1 MTAHTRYLNPTSFD
15 DPSVTL
21 RSEPFPFIVAKDILQ
36 ESQRSALGKDFPRF
50 KEAGFF
56 PYEESECGPAIQS
69 LVAEATSPAVADN
82 LGRKLGIENLSQ
94 FPTLVTIC
102 GSMNHRHGNIHT
114 DGKSKVATA
123 LIYLNE
129 TWGDTS
135 EGCLRFLKGPTDIDD
150 VVAPEI
156 KPLYGNFAMFKRTD
170 NSYHGHL
177 PYESERRVIQI
188 AWLTSEKEKLRKTKR
203 GKLSHFLKRL
213 FGRLDKGVGAERSRE
228 AVRMD

>member
-1 MTAHTRYLNPTSFD
+1 MSANTRYLNPAGFD
-15 DPSVTL
+15 ATDAMV
-21 RSEPFPFIVAKDILQ
+21 RSEPFPFIVASQVLH
-36 ESQRSALGKDFPRF
+36 ESQRAALGRDFPRF
-50 KEAGFF
+50 NEAGFF
-56 PYEESECGPAIQS
+56 PYEELECGPAIRE
-69 LVAEATSPAVADN
+69 LIAEATSPAVADH
-82 LGRKLGIENLSQ
+82 LGNKLGITRLSQ

-135 EGCLRFLKGPTDIDD
+135 EGCLRFLKGPTDINDT
-150 VVAPEI
+150 VAPEI
-156 KPLYGNFAMFKRTD
+156 KPLFGNFAMFKRTD

-188 AWLTSEKEKLRKTKR
+188 AWLTSEEEKQRKAKR
-203 GKLSHFLKRL
+203 GKFSHFLKRL
-213 FGRLDKGVGAERSRE
+213 FGKLDKGVGAERSRD
-228 AVRMD
+228 AKPMD